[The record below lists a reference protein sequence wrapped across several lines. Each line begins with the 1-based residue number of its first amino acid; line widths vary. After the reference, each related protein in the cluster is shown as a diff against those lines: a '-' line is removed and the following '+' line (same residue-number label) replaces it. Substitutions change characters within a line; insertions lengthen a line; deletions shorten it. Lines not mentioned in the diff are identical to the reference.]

1 MIIQKHFMAQ
11 PAYATN
17 GYVILLSTLVVA
29 AVSLTVVVALTLLST
44 DTHRTSLALLQSNQ
58 AKALANACAEQALE
72 EIRQDDAYVG
82 TDNLSLGQ
90 GTCTFV
96 VTDLG
101 GESRNIQAS
110 GTVSTVIRRVEIEID
125 QIYNTINIISWQEVA
140 DF

>member
-1 MIIQKHFMAQ
+1 MAQ

-125 QIYNTINIISWQEVA
+125 GRCL
-140 DF
+140 FG